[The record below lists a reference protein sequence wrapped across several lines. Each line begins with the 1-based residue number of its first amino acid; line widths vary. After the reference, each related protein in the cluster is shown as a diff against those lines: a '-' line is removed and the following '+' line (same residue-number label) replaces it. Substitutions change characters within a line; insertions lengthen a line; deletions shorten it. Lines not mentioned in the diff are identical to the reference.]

1 VPIRGELGEHSQALH
16 AQLAQNPLTRQ
27 FSVISELPVN
37 STDGSDVQWE
47 GKNPQQQVVFFSLQV
62 DGHFLQ
68 TFGVELLTGRGFS
81 AEFKGDTANYLVNEA
96 ALKLMGMNAETA
108 IGKWFDLTHKGNI
121 IGVVKDF
128 NFRPLHQQ
136 VEPLV
141 MELNTS
147 GHGNLVV
154 RAQPQAT
161 EATIAALENTFHQL
175 NPAYPFSYGFVDQE
189 IAKHYTTEN
198 RMGQITNIFALLA
211 IFISCMGLYGLAAFT
226 AERRTKEIGIRKVL
240 GASVSGLSLLLSRDF
255 IWLVLVAFCIA
266 APISWYVMHEWLQG
280 FAYRVEMS
288 LWTLA
293 FAGII
298 ALLIALLT
306 VSFQA
311 IKAALANPVKSL
323 RNE

>member
-1 VPIRGELGEHSQALH
+1 
-16 AQLAQNPLTRQ
+16 
-27 FSVISELPVN
+27 LPVN

-62 DGHFLQ
+62 DQYFLE
-68 TFGVELLTGRGFS
+68 TFGVELLAGRGFS
-81 AEFKGDTANYLVNEA
+81 AEFKADTANYLVNQT
-96 ALKLMGMNAETA
+96 ALTLMGMDAETA
-108 IGKWFDLTHKGNI
+108 IGKWFDLTHKGKI

-128 NFRPLHQQ
+128 NFRPLHQK

-147 GHGNLVV
+147 GHGKLVV
-154 RAQPQAT
+154 RAQPQAS
-161 EATIAALENTFHQL
+161 EATIATLENTFREL
-175 NPAYPFSYGFVDQE
+175 NPAYPFSYGFVDGE
-189 IAKHYTTEN
+189 IAKYYTTEK
-198 RMGQITNIFALLA
+198 RIGQIANIFALLA
-211 IFISCMGLYGLAAFT
+211 IFISCLGLYGLSAFS

-240 GASVSGLSLLLSRDF
+240 GASVGQLSLLLSRDF
-255 IWLVLVAFCIA
+255 IWLVLLAFCIA
-266 APISWYVMHEWLQG
+266 APIAWYVMHEWLQG

-288 LWTLA
+288 LWTFA
-293 FAGII
+293 FAGLI

-306 VSFQA
+306 VSFQS